1 MDRYMMQDGLLY
13 NVRYLAA
20 QDTVTDPEKIAELA
34 KTLFIEAFC
43 VDDQLCLKDRNTEY
57 TVSYR
62 DSTGQTVRRVKCR
75 KGI

>member
-1 MDRYMMQDGLLY
+1 MLFRS
-13 NVRYLAA
+13 VRYLAA